1 MEKNNSNKRLDAVTD
16 NIIPYGGHEAATR
29 DFIFLHR
36 QDDVRQLALKAAG
49 RKDICLD
56 HALNQIEGWQKARV
70 KLPRWAAND
79 DIVYPPR
86 LSMEQCSSEQTA
98 EYKTAVCS
106 RLCKAV
112 EGDETLTLT
121 DLTGG
126 FAVDFTYMSQ
136 AFSRAVYVE
145 QQSNLCHI
153 ARHNFTALGITH
165 AEAVNAR
172 AEDYLERM
180 NRSTVIFV
188 DPARRDNHGGRTYAV
203 ADCTPDVL
211 SLCDVLL
218 DKAEFVVLKLSP
230 MLDIGKT
237 VADFGSCCGEVHVV
251 SAGGECKEL
260 LLVLSKR
267 FSGVERVYCV
277 VGNSVMSYEPQ
288 EENTL
293 RQCGATS
300 YGHLLQD
307 LLTVVAEPS
316 GVYRPSAAEPLYVC
330 EPDAAIM
337 KAGCFATVAR
347 RYGVEEIAAN
357 SHLFVSS
364 SEVEAFP
371 GRSFEIIAA
380 STMNKR
386 AVKTLLADIGKANI
400 AVRNFP
406 LKPDEL
412 KKRLRLKDG
421 GSDYIFATTA
431 ADGTHLLLLCRRVRH

>member
-1 MEKNNSNKRLDAVTD
+1 MENNSKNKRLDAVTD
-16 NIIPYGGHEAATR
+16 NIIPCGGNETATR
-29 DFIFLHR
+29 DFIFMHR
-36 QDDVRQLALKAAG
+36 LDDVRQLALKAAG
-49 RKDICLD
+49 RTDIDLD
-56 HALNQIEGWQKARV
+56 HALSQIEGWQKART

-79 DIVYPPR
+79 DILYPPR

-98 EYKTAVCS
+98 GYKTLVCR

-112 EGDETLTLT
+112 GCDGPFTLT

-136 AFSRAVYVE
+136 AFHRAVYVE
-145 QQSNLCHI
+145 RMSHLCRI
-153 ARHNFTALGITH
+153 ARHNIGALGIAH
-165 AEAVNAR
+165 AEVVNAQ
-172 AEDYLERM
+172 AEDYLGRM
-180 NRSTVIFV
+180 SRSTVIFV
-188 DPARRDNHGGRTYAV
+188 DPARRDTHGGRTYAV

-211 SLCDVLL
+211 SLRDVLSG
-218 DKAEFVVLKLSP
+218 KADFVVLKLSP

-251 SAGGECKEL
+251 SSGGECKEL

-267 FSGVERVYCV
+267 FNGLEGIYCV
-277 VGNSVMSYEPQ
+277 AGDSVTRFTPQ
-288 EENTL
+288 EESGLRRCAGASTGNTL
-293 RQCGATS
+293 TGMLSSAARA
-300 YGHLLQD
+300 D
-307 LLTVVAEPS
+307 
-316 GVYRPSAAEPLYVC
+316 GVCRPSPSSPLYLY

-337 KAGCFATVAR
+337 KAGCFATVAA

-364 SEVEAFP
+364 SPAVAFP
-371 GRSFEIIAA
+371 GRSFEVAA
-380 STMNKR
+380 VSTMNKR
-386 AVKTLLADIGKANI
+386 VLKALLSGIGKANI

-431 ADGTHLLLLCRRVRH
+431 ADGTHLLLLCRRM